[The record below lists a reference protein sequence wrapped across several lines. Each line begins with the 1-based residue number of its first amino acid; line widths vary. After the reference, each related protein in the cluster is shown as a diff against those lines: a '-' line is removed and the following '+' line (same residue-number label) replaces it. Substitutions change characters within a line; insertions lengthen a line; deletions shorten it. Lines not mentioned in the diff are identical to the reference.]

1 METKKFKISNPNFEN
16 TIFGLVIGFLSIL
29 VNFNIAKNTHAEY
42 RPPILSVSVD
52 ASKLSIDGNG
62 VIESDPRTSEYA
74 INLKAYTSNRTGY
87 TISINSKTENTALLN
102 TNPSITTKISSI
114 STSSEL
120 DNFPDNTWGYK
131 LSNNTDYSP
140 IPAISAPANIA
151 KTTEMTGSSDG
162 DDYEIDLG
170 MKLDNT
176 LKTGYYENKLI
187 ISIISNPYQPKAIM
201 TDGRDFNSKLISLED
216 DDHQIKYFKRS
227 HNAPSLNANA
237 VNVEAEDSDYAI
249 KLWHNLAD
257 ETVYYYTESEY
268 IYLNEDSSDMFTSCD
283 CANGRLKKILSI
295 DLSSFNTENVA
306 NMSNMFSNLYSI
318 KTLDVSHFDTKNV
331 IDMSHMFDGAQDLE
345 VLDVSSFNTEKV
357 EDMSAMFYGLRILCT
372 LNLIN
377 FDTKNVTDMHKMF
390 AGMRYLTDLNIS
402 SFNTGKV
409 TDMSGM
415 FWGLHALLQID
426 VSHFNTKEVK
436 DMAYMF
442 CGLEKITHLNLSNFN
457 TENVVDMDSMFYGML
472 DLAIL
477 DLSNFNTKKVENMVD
492 IFSMHFTDAEKDK
505 LQTIYVGS
513 DFDTTSLTKIK
524 EPGSYNSGMFASRN
538 KLRGGAGSFLA
549 DPSTADKSW
558 LRIDDPTNGRPGYF
572 TRKP

>member
-1 METKKFKISNPNFEN
+1 METKKFKTSTQTLGIPF
-16 TIFGLVIGFLSIL
+16 FGLFIGFLSIL

-52 ASKLSIDGNG
+52 DSKLSIAGNE

-74 INLKAYTSNRTGY
+74 INLKAFTTNRTGY

-140 IPAISAPANIA
+140 IPAIFAPANIA
-151 KTTEMTGSSDG
+151 KTTEMTRSGDG

-201 TDGRDFNSKLISLED
+201 TDGNDFNSKLTSLED
-216 DDHQIKYFKRS
+216 DDHQIKYIKRS

-268 IYLNEDSSDMFTSCD
+268 IYLNEDSANMFTSCD
-283 CANGRLKKILSI
+283 CGNGRLKKILSI

-306 NMSNMFSNLYSI
+306 HMRNMFSNLYSI

-331 IDMSHMFDGAQDLE
+331 IDMSYMFDGAENLE
-345 VLDVSSFNTEKV
+345 VLDVSSFNTENV
-357 EDMSAMFYGLRILCT
+357 VDMAYMFYKLRSLQT

-390 AGMRYLTDLNIS
+390 AGMYYLTDLNIS

-415 FWGLHALLQID
+415 FWGLHALLEID

-436 DMAYMF
+436 DMSYMF

-457 TENVVDMDSMFYGML
+457 TENVVNMDSMFYGML
-472 DLAIL
+472 DLVIL

-505 LQTIYVGS
+505 LQTIYVSS

-524 EPGSYNSGMFASRN
+524 APGSYNSGMFASRN

-549 DPSTADKSW
+549 DPSTADKTW
-558 LRIDDPTNGRPGYF
+558 LRIDDPTNGHPGYF